1 MTKSKFYYKFTCG
14 CAVDEF
20 GPFKNACEAKNAAE
34 WFVSNF
40 DGRSIY
46 SGGTPHTYK
55 HTYRIFDRKLATVK
69 RLATV
74 EKKEVVQVK
83 NEARRVM
90 RR

>member
-20 GPFKNACEAKNAAE
+20 GPFKNAREAKNAAE

-55 HTYRIFDRKLATVK
+55 HTYHISDRKLATIK
-69 RLATV
+69 KPATV
-74 EKKEVVQVK
+74 QRVEVVRVEK
-83 NEARRVM
+83 EARRVM